1 MGWDDED
8 NKLGAAVS
16 PTDTS
21 GKDSTLPLVTSKT
34 PALLRIG
41 ISKAELRQ
49 KSKSH
54 IHTM

>member
-1 MGWDDED
+1 MGWEDED